1 MVLVKIPQHFYVQA
15 NNRQQTRA
23 RGTRQNSKR
32 FVALSFYLALDSEAS
47 DFGLLFCHA
56 AKNFFHRNIAILEH
70 RIAVCLCLVMRPKAL
85 LSYSLS
91 LAILLVVA
99 GSSSKAR

>member
-1 MVLVKIPQHFYVQA
+1 MVLVKTPQHFNVQA

-70 RIAVCLCLVMRPKAL
+70 RIAVL
-85 LSYSLS
+85 SLS
-91 LAILLVVA
+91 GETEGAAILFLIACHLVSCSWVV
-99 GSSSKAR
+99 